1 MKDRLKKLTSFS
13 DGLKCEE
20 SQIDL
25 HNVLGAKPLRLQKCT
40 FFQILN
46 AA

>member
-13 DGLKCEE
+13 DGLKCKE

-25 HNVLGAKPLRLQKCT
+25 HNVLGEKTLKLQK
-40 FFQILN
+40 
-46 AA
+46 